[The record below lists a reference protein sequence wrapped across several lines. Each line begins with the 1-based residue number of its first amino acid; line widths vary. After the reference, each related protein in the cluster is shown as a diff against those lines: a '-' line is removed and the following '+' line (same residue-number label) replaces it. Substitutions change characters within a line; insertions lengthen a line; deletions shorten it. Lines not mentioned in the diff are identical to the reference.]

1 MNESETGFPNFQKRA
16 FQTLGPLLVAAR
28 SFIRIG
34 REMTRAPVS
43 GHLPDIAK
51 QIVQTVA
58 NSMESVL
65 VLVVNGCGVDA
76 LKVARTMFEAA
87 VTLHY
92 LDSHPELVEDFI
104 DFLWIIRKKH
114 WEYRLAS
121 QQAHAVE
128 AEKVADVET
137 NYQRVKGRFTDRKGR
152 IRNSWCKA
160 TLRDMA
166 KEVGGEFMYG
176 GIYPFG
182 SSMTHTDILAIVAG
196 TGDSSDVEPVPS
208 GLNLTLALQTSV
220 SGLAM
225 ALTAFDK
232 IANLGRGDEI
242 EMAFTD
248 FKNASA

>member
-87 VTLHY
+87 
-92 LDSHPELVEDFI
+92 
-104 DFLWIIRKKH
+104 
-114 WEYRLAS
+114 
-121 QQAHAVE
+121 
-128 AEKVADVET
+128 
-137 NYQRVKGRFTDRKGR
+137 
-152 IRNSWCKA
+152 
-160 TLRDMA
+160 
-166 KEVGGEFMYG
+166 
-176 GIYPFG
+176 
-182 SSMTHTDILAIVAG
+182 
-196 TGDSSDVEPVPS
+196 SDPS
-208 GLNLTLALQTSV
+208 LP
-220 SGLAM
+220 
-225 ALTAFDK
+225 
-232 IANLGRGDEI
+232 
-242 EMAFTD
+242 
-248 FKNASA
+248 